1 MKSFFKSIHIKIIF
15 WALLPS
21 LCVIGG
27 ITLLTS
33 LTIKNTALEVVI
45 KRDVIL
51 AKFTGNRLSENLQK
65 YPLFLKNIAK
75 QAPFREQDTTNM
87 STAIDKSTNWLHI
100 FDGGIHF
107 FDSTGQINW
116 SYPGNTFYE
125 GLTFPAQDSFE
136 LLQSSLRPVFSNIR
150 RFEQNGRN
158 FIVVAVPVLA
168 PDNSFAGAL
177 AGICS
182 VNESTI
188 GTTYSKVLEYE
199 SGKGSYAFLVDGTS
213 HVLYHRRSSLIG
225 SKIDNDEAVLS
236 VTAGLAGASATQNSS
251 GEMIITGFAPVPGT
265 SWGVVTQSDWGTIQ
279 NLIHFYTRLM
289 LFLIWS
295 GGLVSAFVVFYFIQR
310 LLGPVRELT
319 HGAEQIAI
327 GNFREIPVKH
337 TNDEIEV
344 LTKQFNSMARTI
356 KASFAAT
363 QKRIKEL
370 DLAQTALSRS
380 EERISG
386 IINAVNDIMLMVDNA
401 GLILWINDKGKN
413 IFGPD
418 TEGKKYQDIL
428 YRNQDTPEDC
438 FIQSFISTNV
448 ESDTELQLWVEEKFQ
463 HYWCS
468 ANGVHWDGTGNVN
481 RIVIVCRNLTEKKQ
495 LREEVLRNAQLAS
508 LGELAA
514 GIAHEINNPVNGI
527 INYAQIVED
536 RWPKEDN
543 RHAELPQ
550 KIIKEGER
558 VAVIVSKLLSFAR
571 VDTEEKR
578 AVDLKELIE
587 NTIDLTGTMLRKDF
601 IAIEIDIPSN
611 LPRCRGVKHQLLQ
624 IFLNIIGNARYAL
637 NLKYPGHNEHKKIM
651 ISCSPHTLDNTPMLR
666 ILFKDTGIG
675 IAKDI
680 VAKVCNPFFS
690 TKPPGD
696 GTGLGLSISHGI
708 IEEHDGEFSVTS
720 VQDQWTK
727 ILIDLPVWQQ

>member
-1 MKSFFKSIHIKIIF
+1 VKSFFRSIHIKIIF
-15 WALLPS
+15 WAILPS
-21 LCVIGG
+21 LCVMGG

-33 LTIKNTALEVVI
+33 ITIKNTALEVVI
-45 KRDVIL
+45 ERDVVL
-51 AKFTGNRLSENLQK
+51 AKFTGKRLSENLQK
-65 YPLFLKNIAK
+65 YPLFLKNLAK
-75 QAPFREQDTTNM
+75 QKPFREIDTADM
-87 STAIDKSTNWLHI
+87 GTAVDKKTNWQHI

-107 FDSTGQINW
+107 FNSSGQVNW
-116 SYPGNTFYE
+116 SYPSNTFYE
-125 GLTFPAQDSFE
+125 GLTFPDQESFKI
-136 LLQSSLRPVFSNIR
+136 LQSTLRPVFSNIKK
-150 RFEQNGRN
+150 FKKNGRN
-158 FIVVAVPVLA
+158 FIVIAVPVLA
-168 PDNSFAGAL
+168 PDNSFAGVL

-199 SGKGSYAFLVDGTS
+199 SGKSSYAFLVDGTS

-225 SKIDNDEAVLS
+225 SKIDNDEAVQS
-236 VTAGLAGASATQNSS
+236 VTSGLAGASATKNSS
-251 GEMIITGFAPVPGT
+251 GDMVITGFAPVPGT
-265 SWGVVTQSDWGTIQ
+265 SWGVVTQSDWGTVQ
-279 NLIHFYTRLM
+279 NLIHFYTRFL
-289 LFLIWS
+289 LILIWS
-295 GGLVSAFVVFYFIQR
+295 GGLVSALVVFYFIQR

-319 HGAEQIAI
+319 RGADQIAT
-327 GNFREIPVKH
+327 GNFNEIPVKH

-363 QKRIKEL
+363 QKRIEEL

-386 IINAVNDIMLMVDNA
+386 IINAVNDIMLMVDNR
-401 GLILWINDKGKN
+401 GFILWINDKGKN
-413 IFGPD
+413 IFGDD
-418 TEGKKYQDIL
+418 TEGKKYHDIL
-428 YRNQDTPEDC
+428 YRNQEIPEDC

-448 ESDTELQLWVEEKFQ
+448 ESDTELQLWVDKKFQ

-468 ANGVHWDGTGNVN
+468 ANGVHWEATGNVN

-495 LREEVLRNAQLAS
+495 LRQEVLRNAQLAS

-527 INYAQIVED
+527 INYAQIVAD

-571 VDTEEKR
+571 VDTEEKQ
-578 AVDLKELIE
+578 AVDLKEVVE
-587 NTIDLTGTMLRKDF
+587 DTIDLTGAMLRNDF
-601 IAIEIDIPSN
+601 ITVEIDILPK
-611 LPRCRGVKHQLLQ
+611 LPRCKGVKSQLLQ

-637 NLKYPGHNEHKKIM
+637 NLKYPGHNEQKKIM
-651 ISCSPHTLDNTPMLR
+651 VSCSLHTLDNTPMLR
-666 ILFKDTGIG
+666 ILFKDNGIG
-675 IAKDI
+675 IAKAI
-680 VAKVCNPFFS
+680 VDKVCNPFFS
-690 TKPPGD
+690 TKPPGV

-708 IEEHDGEFSVTS
+708 IEEHNGELSVTS
-720 VQDQWTK
+720 IQDQWTE
-727 ILIDLPVWQQ
+727 IRIDLPVWQQ

>member
-1 MKSFFKSIHIKIIF
+1 MNAFFKSIHIKIIL

-21 LCVIGG
+21 LCVMGG

-33 LTIKNTALEVVI
+33 YTIKNTALEVVI

-75 QAPFREQDTTNM
+75 QTPFRKQDTANM
-87 STAIDKSTNWLHI
+87 DTAVDKSTNWLHI

-107 FDSTGQINW
+107 FDSGGQINW
-116 SYPGNTFYE
+116 SYPDNTFYE
-125 GLTFPAQDSFE
+125 GLTFPVQESFE

-150 RFEQNGRN
+150 KFKQNGRN
-158 FIVVAVPVLA
+158 FIVIAVPVLA
-168 PDNSFAGAL
+168 QDNSFAGAL

-225 SKIDNDEAVLS
+225 SKIDNDEAVQN
-236 VTAGLAGASATQNSS
+236 VTAGLAGASSTQNSS
-251 GEMIITGFAPVPGT
+251 GEMVITGFAPVPGT
-265 SWGVVTQSDWGTIQ
+265 GWGVVTQSNWSTIQ
-279 NLIHFYTRLM
+279 NLISFYTRL
-289 LFLIWS
+289 LLILIWS
-295 GGLVSAFVVFYFIQR
+295 GGLVSALVVFYFIQR
-310 LLGPVRELT
+310 LLGPVRDLT
-319 HGAEQIAI
+319 RGAEQIAT

-363 QKRIKEL
+363 QKRIEEL

-386 IINAVNDIMLMVDNA
+386 IINAVNDIMLMVDSR
-401 GLILWINDKGKN
+401 GLILWVNDKGKK
-413 IFGPD
+413 IFGAD
-418 TEGKKYQDIL
+418 TEGKKYQDTL
-428 YRNQDTPEDC
+428 YRNQEIPEDC
-438 FIQSFISTNV
+438 FIQSFISTNLA
-448 ESDTELQLWVEEKFQ
+448 SDTELQLWVDEKFQ

-468 ANGVHWDGTGNVN
+468 ANGVHWDNAGNVN

-514 GIAHEINNPVNGI
+514 GIAHEINNPINGI

-558 VAVIVSKLLSFAR
+558 VAIIVSKLLSFAR
-571 VDTEEKR
+571 VDTEEKQPI
-578 AVDLKELIE
+578 DFKELIE
-587 NTIDLTGTMLRKDF
+587 DTIDLTGAMLRKDF
-601 IAIEIDIPSN
+601 IIIEIDIPPAI
-611 LPRCRGVKHQLLQ
+611 PRCRGVKHQLLQ

-637 NLKYPGHNEHKKIM
+637 NLKYPGRNEHKKIM
-651 ISCSPHTLDNTPMLR
+651 IACSLHTLDNAPTLR
-666 ILFKDTGIG
+666 IIFKDNGIG
-675 IAKDI
+675 IARDI
-680 VAKVCNPFFS
+680 LNKVCNPFFS

-708 IEEHDGEFSVTS
+708 IEEHDGELSVTS
-720 VQDQWTK
+720 VQDQWTEIK
-727 ILIDLPVWQQ
+727 IDLPVWQQ